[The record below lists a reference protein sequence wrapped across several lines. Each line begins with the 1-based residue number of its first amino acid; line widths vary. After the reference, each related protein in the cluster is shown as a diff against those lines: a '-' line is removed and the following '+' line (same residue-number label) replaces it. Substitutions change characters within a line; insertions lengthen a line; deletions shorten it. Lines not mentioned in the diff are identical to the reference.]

1 MTRHGAVTLQE
12 QTETGPGLEIGSAT
26 TGCLT
31 MQPASQLSK
40 GLSMAARYTTEY
52 TFEVSGHVTVK
63 DSGTGTCF
71 QSFGQC
77 LRVEQA
83 KTA

>member
-1 MTRHGAVTLQE
+1 MTRHDDVTLQE
-12 QTETGPGLEIGSAT
+12 QTEIGPGLEIGSVT

-40 GLSMAARYTTEY
+40 GLSMTAGYTTEY
-52 TFEVSGHVTVK
+52 TFEVSGHVTVR
-63 DSGTGTCF
+63 DSGTCF

-77 LRVEQA
+77 LRVEQT